1 MANLV
6 TFEKKMFM
14 KVAAIKPL
22 VESYSIEEL
31 RIAEE
36 ALYNEQTLPFDI
48 DGADEGE
55 KLTHIL
61 AAIEIL
67 QDMAK
72 GNDYKTALRNYSAR
86 VRKSIS

>member
-1 MANLV
+1 
-6 TFEKKMFM
+6 M

-22 VESYSIEEL
+22 VETYTIEQLKVAEQELYDEKPLSIEV
-31 RIAEE
+31 
-36 ALYNEQTLPFDI
+36 

-67 QDMAK
+67 TDMIA
-72 GNDYKTALRNYSAR
+72 GEEYKTALRNYSSR
-86 VRKSIS
+86 VRNSIN

>member
-1 MANLV
+1 
-6 TFEKKMFM
+6 M

-22 VESYSIEEL
+22 VENYTIEQL
-31 RIAEE
+31 RLAEE
-36 ALYNEQTLPFDI
+36 SLYNEEPLPFLVE
-48 DGADEGE
+48 GADEGE